1 MVKYAVLDNEG
12 ADKWLGHEEVMLSLV
27 YWQLVRC
34 VGMHM
39 ESLTQRILALQVS
52 MRRLTQPGSTWD
64 VYRVSNS
71 GRCATNLMRTATLK
85 S

>member
-1 MVKYAVLDNEG
+1 MVKYAVMDNEG
-12 ADKWLGHEEVMLSLV
+12 ADKWLGHEEVMLSFV
-27 YWQLVRC
+27 YWQSAGCIGL
-34 VGMHM
+34 HI

-64 VYRVSNS
+64 VYRVSSS
-71 GRCATNLMRTATLK
+71 GPCPTNHMRTATVQ